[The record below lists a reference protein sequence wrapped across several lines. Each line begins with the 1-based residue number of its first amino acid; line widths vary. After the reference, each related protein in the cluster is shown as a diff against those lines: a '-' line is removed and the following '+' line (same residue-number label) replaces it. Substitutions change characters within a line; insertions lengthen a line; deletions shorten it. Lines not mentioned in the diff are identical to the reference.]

1 MSTYADRDTLVRDL
15 VSLRRNHATGEL
27 EVSQGGS
34 RTHLYFDRGR
44 FVFAEEGT
52 LGDTLGRLF
61 LRTGALRAE
70 QYAEILREMTSDPIG
85 SEETR
90 FGEVAI
96 RLGFLARDEVNEA
109 LAVQVRQKLLTCLRW
124 ESPAVTFHPGI
135 ERIEGV
141 VRFPCE
147 LDEVVFQAV
156 TLLYEPR
163 RVARILSPFLDER
176 VELNAT
182 ADETAERFFPMSRC
196 ERAFLEHLEGGVRVR
211 AAIHAT
217 PLDPSRAA
225 RILAC
230 LILLEAATVVGAD
243 DAPCRS
249 DQPTMRPPR
258 PLEQTVARGH
268 RLAAELAIRAGRGHL
283 NLRAFERAL
292 DEFRRATELDPEITA
307 YRVDVDWAELLLAS
321 APRAHRRKRAAVVR
335 SATQQLRTDP
345 SFGFGLY
352 VIGALRMDAGQHEK
366 AASALELS
374 LKLDPDNHDA
384 ERRLGKLR
392 AGAPVAEAL
401 TAS

>member
-1 MSTYADRDTLVRDL
+1 
-15 VSLRRNHATGEL
+15 
-27 EVSQGGS
+27 
-34 RTHLYFDRGR
+34 
-44 FVFAEEGT
+44 
-52 LGDTLGRLF
+52 
-61 LRTGALRAE
+61 
-70 QYAEILREMTSDPIG
+70 MTSDPIG
-85 SEETR
+85 SEATR

-96 RLGFLARDEVNEA
+96 RLGFLASDEVNEA

-163 RVARILSPFLDER
+163 RIARILAPFLDER

-196 ERAFLEHLEGGVRVR
+196 ERAFLEHLEGGVLVR

-230 LILLEAATVVGAD
+230 LILLEAATVVGVE
-243 DAPCRS
+243 DAPSRT
-249 DQPTMRPPR
+249 DQPTVRPPQ
-258 PLEQTVARGH
+258 PLEPVPPVARGR
-268 RLAAELAIRAGRGHL
+268 RLAAELALRAGRGHL

-292 DEFRRATELDPEITA
+292 GEFRRATELDPEVA
-307 YRVDVDWAELLLAS
+307 EYRVYVDWAELMLATD
-321 APRAHRRKRAAVVR
+321 PRTHRRKRAAVVR

-345 SFGFGLY
+345 NFGFGLY

-384 ERRLGKLR
+384 DRRLGKLR
-392 AGAPVAEAL
+392 SGAPAVEAR